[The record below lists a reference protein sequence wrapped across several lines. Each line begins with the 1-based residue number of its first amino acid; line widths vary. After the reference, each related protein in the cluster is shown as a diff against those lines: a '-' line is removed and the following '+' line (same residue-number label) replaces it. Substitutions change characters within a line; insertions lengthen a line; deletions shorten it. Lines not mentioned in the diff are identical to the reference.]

1 MKHTVTFVIGVAVL
15 LASWASLVA
24 APAPLPRPPRDV
36 VGRYVGW
43 AEIGDNRIEIVY
55 TFNKDDQGEMTVL
68 GNAVRFEYQY
78 TPGGK
83 LQTGPAGWSRLSFR
97 VERQALYLDERS
109 IGDALP
115 FTMSRTFRRVK

>member
-1 MKHTVTFVIGVAVL
+1 MKHTVPFLIGAAML
-15 LASWASLVA
+15 LALWASLAA

-43 AEIGDNRIEIVY
+43 VEMGDTRIEIAF
-55 TFNKDDQGEMTVL
+55 TFHKGDQGEMSVL
-68 GNAVRFEYQY
+68 GNVVRFEYRY
-78 TPGGK
+78 SPGEK

-109 IGDALP
+109 MEDAFP